1 MLNLKNISNI
11 HFVGIGGVS
20 MSALAK
26 LMTYKNK
33 TVTGSD
39 DVLSEVT
46 ENLQKLGIHI
56 TQHQNLQGVKNCD
69 LLVYTYAVPLS
80 NPDIQLAIELD
91 KPIIERAEFLGILS
105 SSFEECIA
113 IAGTHGK
120 TTTTAMIACIMRE
133 KNPTVHLGGFS
144 PQLNGNLLVGD
155 KHIFITEACEFHKS
169 FLHIKPSYAVITN
182 VEPDHMDCYKD
193 EKELQD
199 TFAKF
204 MLQTS
209 KKIILNHNF
218 LHLYDNNYAIL
229 SKIIT
234 FDIDKKSDF
243 WATNLKEKNA
253 CFSFDCYNDNYFL
266 GRIKLQVQ
274 GRHNVFNA
282 LASIAV
288 TTTLGMPFKSIQK
301 ALKKFLSVERRFQ
314 TLRAEN
320 PHVVHD
326 YAHHPTEIQCAIQ
339 TAKLLKPN
347 KLFCVFQPHTY
358 SRTLTLFKE
367 FLKCFNGVDELIL
380 LPTYS
385 AREKVIEGGTALDL
399 FKKISKNIKTSYFD
413 DVKKCENYLFK
424 NVQKKDLVLWVGAGS
439 IENFAKDYV
448 QQLNEKG

>member
-1 MLNLKNISNI
+1 MFNLKNIKHI

-26 LMTYKNK
+26 LMVHLHKK
-33 TVTGSD
+33 VTGSD
-39 DVLSEVT
+39 DVLSDVT

-56 TQHQNLQGVKNCD
+56 TQHKNLQDIKNCD
-69 LLVYTYAVPLS
+69 LLVYTYAVSLS
-80 NPDIQLAIELD
+80 NPDIQFAKQFHKI
-91 KPIIERAEFLGILS
+91 IIERAEFLGILT
-105 SSFEECIA
+105 SFFDECIA

-120 TTTTAMIACIMRE
+120 TTTTAMIACIMQE
-133 KNPTVHLGGFS
+133 QNPTVHLGGFS
-144 PQLNGNLLVGD
+144 PQLNGNLVVGEQ
-155 KHIFITEACEFHKS
+155 HFFITEACEFNKS
-169 FLHIKPSYAVITN
+169 FLHIKPTIAVITN
-182 VEPDHMDCYKD
+182 IEPDHMDCYKD
-193 EKELQD
+193 EKELQN

-204 MLQTS
+204 MTQTS
-209 KKIILNHNF
+209 KNIILNHNF

-243 WATNLKEKNA
+243 WATDLREKNA
-253 CFSFDCYNDNYFL
+253 CFSFNCYNDNYYL
-266 GRIKLQVQ
+266 GAVQLQVQ

-282 LASIAV
+282 LASIALA
-288 TTTLGMPFKSIQK
+288 TTLGISFEKTKK
-301 ALKKFLSVERRFQ
+301 ALENFVSVDRRFQ
-314 TLRAEN
+314 TLRVEN
-320 PHVVHD
+320 PHVIHD